1 MSYKYFEHNPEKV
14 KGFFKGKIEKR
25 SEPFVGWRGWNI
37 EFPDVMLRSKSADF
51 LWETPTCTT
60 KATLSGTLS
69 KVSSSNPVKAKN
81 AVRIRR
87 DPYHDYGIYSYKSV
101 ELLNR
106 LHSIHTEHVVGRIE
120 SSGHVIEHEY
130 GYRAQVAVIKELWYI
145 SNDYPT
151 VDFMLEGQSIIEKLE
166 DRYQCSA
173 RIIPIT
179 NFLHFHIKK

>member
-14 KGFFKGKIEKR
+14 KGFFKGRPEKR
-25 SEPFVGWRGWNI
+25 SEPLVGWRGWNVV
-37 EFPDVMLRSKSADF
+37 FPDVMLKSKSADF

-60 KATLSGTLS
+60 KTTLSGTLS

-101 ELLNR
+101 VLLEG
-106 LHSIHTEHVVGRIE
+106 LHSIQYETVVGRIE

-130 GYRAQVAVIKELWYI
+130 GYRAQVAVIKELWYMAPDVPEVEWI
-145 SNDYPT
+145 LNAQ
-151 VDFMLEGQSIIEKLE
+151 GIIDKLE
-166 DRYQCSA
+166 ARYQCTVHMEE
-173 RIIPIT
+173 RKK
-179 NFLHFHIKK
+179 FLDRYFK